1 MEFRCRLGTE
11 GGEILEEVHTSES
24 EADLRQYLEGQ
35 GLYILSLQRRGFSS
49 WSKLPFRYSTRVRTR
64 EFLVFNQE
72 LATLLGAG
80 LPLVQS
86 LDILRD
92 KVDDGA
98 LKSLL
103 DDVYLRVRAGSAL
116 SEAFEAQGD
125 EVSGVYTASLLAGE
139 KSGGLE
145 EVLHQYVGYVRI
157 IAALKQKSISA
168 LVYPAVLLGLS
179 LIVVAIVVLRVVP
192 QFEGFYQGFG
202 TELPLMTQLIV
213 RLSEFLRS
221 QFWFFLL
228 GTGGL
233 GAIGWHWMR
242 QPGRQILLDK
252 WLLSVPAIGAIA
264 RRFAT
269 SQLSRTLSV
278 LLGGGIPLVDSIEVA
293 SKALGNRYYGEQ
305 LLVVGQKVREGQ
317 AFARALSEREVFPS
331 VAIKMVEVGESTG
344 ALREML
350 GSVADFFDEEID
362 TQLGRLITLIEPA
375 LLVIMGIIIAALLV
389 ALYLPLLQ
397 LGSVLS

>member
-1 MEFRCRLGTE
+1 MEFRCRLGTD
-11 GGEILEEVHTSES
+11 GGEILEELHTSES
-24 EADLRQYLEGQ
+24 EADLRQHLEGQ

-49 WSKLPFRYSTRVRTR
+49 WLKVPFRYSTRIRTR

-80 LPLVQS
+80 LPLVQA

-92 KVDDGA
+92 KVDGGA
-98 LKSLL
+98 LKVLL
-103 DDVYLRVRAGSAL
+103 DDVYVRVRAGSAL
-116 SEAFEAQGD
+116 SEAFEAQGKRI
-125 EVSGVYTASLLAGE
+125 SGVYTASLLAGE

-145 EVLHQYVGYVRI
+145 EVLRRYVSYVRV
-157 IAALKQKSISA
+157 IAALKRKSVSA

-179 LIVVAIVVLRVVP
+179 LIVVAIIVLRVVP

-202 TELPLMTQLIV
+202 RELPLVTQLIV
-213 RLSEFLRS
+213 SFSGFLRS

-228 GTGGL
+228 GIGGL
-233 GAIGWHWMR
+233 GAFGWHWTHR
-242 QPGRQILLDK
+242 PGRQALLDK
-252 WLLSVPAIGAIA
+252 WLLAVPAIGGIA

-278 LLGGGIPLVDSIEVA
+278 LLGGGIPLVDSIDMA
-293 SKALGNRYYGEQ
+293 SKALGNRYYGEE
-305 LLVVGQKVREGQ
+305 LLVVGQRVREGQ
-317 AFARALSEREVFPS
+317 AFAMALAEREVFLS

-362 TQLGRLITLIEPA
+362 TQLGRFITLIEPV